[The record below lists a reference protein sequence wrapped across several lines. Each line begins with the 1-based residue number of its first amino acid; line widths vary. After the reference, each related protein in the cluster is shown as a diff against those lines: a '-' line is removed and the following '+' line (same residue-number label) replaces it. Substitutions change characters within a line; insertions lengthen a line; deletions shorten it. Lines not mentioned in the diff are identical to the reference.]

1 MSVAT
6 SISENHFLC
15 FVSPSSDSMQFRSP
29 PPWNSWYNWF
39 KKKSSPT
46 VLCRVLTT
54 SQCLWDSTNR
64 VLVTGHSRACQC
76 ASSVWDGERGHMWGG
91 GGGGRGLSSAE
102 SLISRHWRADCLPA
116 QTAHGIYRA
125 ATHTRLYTLSDVC
138 MWLVSQSHTVQQ
150 DDTK

>member
-39 KKKSSPT
+39 KKNCSPT
-46 VLCRVLTT
+46 VLCRVLAT
-54 SQCLWDSTNR
+54 SRCLWDSTNR

-76 ASSVWDGERGHMWGG
+76 ASTVSEMEREGTCEEEVEEEGFEFCWVTNLATLEG
-91 GGGGRGLSSAE
+91 
-102 SLISRHWRADCLPA
+102 WLPA
-116 QTAHGIYRA
+116 CPDSTRNLQSSNSHKTLHSVTVTYSTAGWYKIV
-125 ATHTRLYTLSDVC
+125 LKV
-138 MWLVSQSHTVQQ
+138 V
-150 DDTK
+150 